1 MINESELEQP
11 FLKQAYP
18 LANPPKRVIIFSVL
32 ILIAWQIPFVYGIAL
47 FGIVSFSDVM
57 RIFHSVF
64 GIALFFVTMASAYGL
79 NRYFTKILQ
88 AYHTG
93 EDAYKRALKAIKQY
107 ESLLIGIPVLLS
119 IIMPVAL
126 VHLQAPE
133 YAGTHVLHAIVMFS
147 VGHCFLYALLCYILF
162 IQPFEEWLCVIPL
175 HQDFRGMPLKIRSV
189 LTSFFSLTGTLL
201 VSLAPIVVLAPED
214 SVHTVLFTKTLPFA
228 AVGLIIALADSY
240 LQTGGAAF
248 RLQKIVDF
256 TAYMAKGDY
265 TQEKMTILSRDEFGF
280 LMQEV
285 NEFQNITANLLMQ
298 ISQELQQLRAV
309 SSSLVTNM
317 TVTAGSAA
325 HINANI
331 DGVKRQTVTQADSV
345 TQTGKTVE
353 KISRTIVQLNKGI
366 EVQRESILQSSN
378 SIELLVSNITSITKT
393 LTAADEAI
401 KKLAAA
407 TADGRDTLVN
417 SSSVTQKIAEES
429 GSLLEASS
437 VIQHI
442 ASQTNL
448 LAMNAAIEAAHAGEA
463 GKGFAV
469 VADEIRKLAEESSMQ
484 GKTITATLKDL
495 SMEIEG
501 LSVSSKTAQD
511 KFNVIFAL
519 SEKVKDMST
528 SIMQSMRQQEQGSNE
543 IVRVLKNINEVTQEV
558 HRGSG
563 EMLEGSN
570 EVAQE
575 MSKLASLTDAITD
588 SMNEM
593 MSGAVQIND
602 AVKAVDEITQKN
614 KQSIDI
620 LTDEVNRFTV

>member
-1 MINESELEQP
+1 M
-11 FLKQAYP
+11 
-18 LANPPKRVIIFSVL
+18 
-32 ILIAWQIPFVYGIAL
+32 
-47 FGIVSFSDVM
+47 
-57 RIFHSVF
+57 
-64 GIALFFVTMASAYGL
+64 
-79 NRYFTKILQ
+79 
-88 AYHTG
+88 
-93 EDAYKRALKAIKQY
+93 
-107 ESLLIGIPVLLS
+107 
-119 IIMPVAL
+119 
-126 VHLQAPE
+126 
-133 YAGTHVLHAIVMFS
+133 
-147 VGHCFLYALLCYILF
+147 
-162 IQPFEEWLCVIPL
+162 
-175 HQDFRGMPLKIRSV
+175 
-189 LTSFFSLTGTLL
+189 
-201 VSLAPIVVLAPED
+201 
-214 SVHTVLFTKTLPFA
+214 
-228 AVGLIIALADSY
+228 
-240 LQTGGAAF
+240 
-248 RLQKIVDF
+248 
-256 TAYMAKGDY
+256 
-265 TQEKMTILSRDEFGF
+265 
-280 LMQEV
+280 
-285 NEFQNITANLLMQ
+285 
-298 ISQELQQLRAV
+298 
-309 SSSLVTNM
+309 
-317 TVTAGSAA
+317 
-325 HINANI
+325 
-331 DGVKRQTVTQADSV
+331 
-345 TQTGKTVE
+345 
-353 KISRTIVQLNKGI
+353 QLNKGI

-501 LSVSSKTAQD
+501 LSASSKTAQD